1 MASAREGLA
10 SLAANGE
17 PVERSLW
24 GGGDGW
30 PGDRGGKS
38 QCLRASGTSQLV
50 SLSPDGN
57 LEEDQ
62 AGGTEESSVSGFQ
75 SSFLVFNSQD
85 YNNDLLAN

>member
-1 MASAREGLA
+1 
-10 SLAANGE
+10 
-17 PVERSLW
+17 
-24 GGGDGW
+24 
-30 PGDRGGKS
+30 
-38 QCLRASGTSQLV
+38 LV